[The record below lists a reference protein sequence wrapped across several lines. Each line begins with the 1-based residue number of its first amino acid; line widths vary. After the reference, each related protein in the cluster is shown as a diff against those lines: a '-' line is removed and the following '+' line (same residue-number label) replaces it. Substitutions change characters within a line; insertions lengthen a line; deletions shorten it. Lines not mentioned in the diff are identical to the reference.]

1 MHVVSARHQRSWHI
15 KTNKKEYRKLTKK
28 NSNTLIK
35 SNHIR
40 NIHLHNTDND
50 GQAMFEELKDVHMI
64 KWVIQMKKVTME
76 VMKHIVMQQQWH
88 YTIEEAHN
96 TGKKQ
101 GLSIQTIMKRQHS
114 YSWAM
119 STTVAYISCKEH
131 PNEINKTRVEIIVS

>member
-1 MHVVSARHQRSWHI
+1 
-15 KTNKKEYRKLTKK
+15 LTKK

-76 VMKHIVMQQQWH
+76 VMKHIVMQQQ
-88 YTIEEAHN
+88 
-96 TGKKQ
+96 
-101 GLSIQTIMKRQHS
+101 
-114 YSWAM
+114 
-119 STTVAYISCKEH
+119 
-131 PNEINKTRVEIIVS
+131 